1 MERTIER
8 RVIRDVNGF
17 YRSQVRFLPL
27 ESWECG
33 DGWRTTYIS
42 NIPPKDGVLVLDEWK
57 ENK

>member
-17 YRSQVRFLPL
+17 YKKQIRFLPL
-27 ESWECG
+27 ESWESD

-42 NIPPKDGVLVLDEWK
+42 EIKPECCVVVLDEK
-57 ENK
+57 EGE